1 MDAGEFDRRI
11 LLQRRTE
18 LDDGLATVPG
28 GWSDIATVWAKLIP
42 MSGKEMLAAA
52 ENAAFANVRFK
63 IRRDSNWSDLNATDR
78 LLFGTSEAHPEG
90 VPHDIVS
97 VRSEGR
103 GFYLIDAVARGDEA

>member
-11 LLQRRTE
+11 LLQRKVE
-18 LDDGLATVPG
+18 FDDGLSTVTE

-42 MSGKEMLAAA
+42 MSGKEILAAA

-63 IRRDSNWSDLNATDR
+63 IRRDSLWSDLNATDR
-78 LLFGTSEAHPEG
+78 LMFEDKA
-90 VPHDIVS
+90 HDIVS

-103 GFYLIDAVARGDEA
+103 GFFLIDAVARGDEANS

>member
-11 LLQRRTE
+11 TLQRKVE
-18 LDDGLATVPG
+18 ADDGFATVTE

-42 MSGKEMLAAA
+42 MSGKEILAAA
-52 ENAAFANVRFK
+52 ENAAFANARFK
-63 IRRDSNWSDLNATDR
+63 IRRDSIWSDLNATDR
-78 LLFGTSEAHPEG
+78 LMFEEKAH
-90 VPHDIVS
+90 DLIS

>member
-11 LLQRRTE
+11 TLQRAADE
-18 LDDGLATVPG
+18 DDGLATVKG
-28 GWSDIATVWAKLIP
+28 NWSDIATVWAKLIP

-63 IRRDSNWSDLNATDR
+63 IRNDSLWSDLNAADR
-78 LLFGTSEAHPEG
+78 LTFDGRE
-90 VPHDIVS
+90 HDIVS

-103 GFYLIDAVARGDEA
+103 GFFLIDAVARGDGV

>member
-11 LLQRRTE
+11 TLQRKTE
-18 LDDGLATVPG
+18 LDNGYETEVS

-42 MSGKEMLAAA
+42 MSGKEILAAA

-63 IRRDSNWSDLNATDR
+63 IRRDTIWSDLNATNR
-78 LLFGTSEAHPEG
+78 LMFEDEA
-90 VPHDIVS
+90 HDIVS

-103 GFYLIDAVARGDEA
+103 GFFLIDAVARGDEA

>member
-11 LLQRRTE
+11 TLQRKVET
-18 LDDGLATVPG
+18 DDGFATVYD

-42 MSGKEMLAAA
+42 MSGKEILAAA
-52 ENAAFANVRFK
+52 ENAAFANARFK
-63 IRRDSNWSDLNATDR
+63 IRRDSIWSDLNATDR
-78 LLFGTSEAHPEG
+78 LMFEEKAH
-90 VPHDIVS
+90 DLIS

>member
-42 MSGKEMLAAA
+42 MSGKEILAAA

-63 IRRDSNWSDLNATDR
+63 IRRDSNWSDLNATDQ
-78 LLFGTSEAHPEG
+78 LMFEDKA
-90 VPHDIVS
+90 HDIVS

>member
-52 ENAAFANVRFK
+52 ENAAFASVRFK

-78 LLFGTSEAHPEG
+78 LMFEDKAH
-90 VPHDIVS
+90 DMVS